1 MSPAPS
7 AMPQRRL
14 YRYEGDLST
23 EELAELDELL
33 PDDVAA
39 HHMRWLE
46 TGEGNPW
53 PESSG

>member
-1 MSPAPS
+1 
-7 AMPQRRL
+7 MPQRRL